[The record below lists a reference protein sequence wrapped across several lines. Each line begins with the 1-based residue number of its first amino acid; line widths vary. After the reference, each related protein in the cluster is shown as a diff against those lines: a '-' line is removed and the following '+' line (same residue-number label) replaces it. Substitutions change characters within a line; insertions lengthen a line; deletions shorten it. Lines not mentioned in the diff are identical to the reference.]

1 MGYGYGDDFYYGGGM
16 SMGSSTS
23 RVITYDQGTLIIDI
37 WDANEEKLVWR
48 GTSTDTIADNTKK
61 MEKRLNK
68 MLDKLVKV
76 WNKEYRKA
84 QSK

>member
-1 MGYGYGDDFYYGGGM
+1 
-16 SMGSSTS
+16 MGSSTS

-37 WDANEEKLVWR
+37 WDADEEKLVWR
-48 GTSTDTIADNTKK
+48 GTSTDTIVDNTKK

-68 MLDKLVKV
+68 MLDKLVKA

-84 QSK
+84 QK